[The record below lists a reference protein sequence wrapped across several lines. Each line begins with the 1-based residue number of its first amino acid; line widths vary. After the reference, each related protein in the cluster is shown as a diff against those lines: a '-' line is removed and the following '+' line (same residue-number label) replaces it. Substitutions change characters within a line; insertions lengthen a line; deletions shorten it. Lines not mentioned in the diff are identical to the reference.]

1 MLASKP
7 ILRDFPDCFESERLI
22 IRAPRIGDGQLC
34 NEAIIDSFPELQ
46 QWMSWA
52 KFKPSI
58 EETEVICREA
68 LLNFI
73 ARVDLQLYLISK
85 SDNSFVGASGLH
97 RIDWSVPKFEIGYW
111 CRTQYLGNGYIKE
124 AVHRI
129 ATFAFETLG
138 ARRVEIKVDE
148 KNVRSWNVPEKLGFK
163 HEGTIKN
170 DALDCQGNLR
180 HTKIYGITSIA
191 ELRNL

>member
-1 MLASKP
+1 
-7 ILRDFPDCFESERLI
+7 
-22 IRAPRIGDGQLC
+22 
-34 NEAIIDSFPELQ
+34 
-46 QWMSWA
+46 MSWA
-52 KFKPSI
+52 KLKPSI
-58 EETEVICREA
+58 EETEAICIEA
-68 LLNFI
+68 VTNFI
-73 ARVDLQLYLISK
+73 AREDLQLYLISK
-85 SDNSFVGASGLH
+85 SDNAFVGASGLH

-180 HTKIYGITSIA
+180 NTRIYGITAID
-191 ELRNL
+191 ELRDL